1 MEIVIGETIIYKK
14 NNGICVAKLGYE
26 PDDKD
31 DIIMF
36 NLNDASADRI
46 RRTIKSVESNHQTFN
61 IEYFICDLSE
71 EDEILSKGLD
81 FNDVALFDSYYSDLL
96 SHLYI
101 DRDKLTYI
109 AIQIIFDDLKDIKK
123 ANRTRDFKYSLKTPF
138 MKAFKNMSDSDE
150 PNSEN
155 NSQSPKE
162 ISDSQG
168 PEVSA
173 ILKIIYTPFDG
184 VKIGDHKIPNFR
196 LAYAYVTN
204 IFSKE
209 IEGRKI
215 KKILVRGTPV
225 TIEEFPDYLN
235 MYMDIMFSY

>member
-1 MEIVIGETIIYKK
+1 MEIVIGETVIYKK
-14 NNGICVAKLGYE
+14 NNVICVAKRGYE

-36 NLNDASADRI
+36 NLNDATADRI
-46 RRTIKSVESNHQTFN
+46 RRTIKSVESKHETFN
-61 IEYFICDLSE
+61 IEYFICHSSE

-81 FNDVALFDSYYSDLL
+81 FNDVALFDSYYSDLCL
-96 SHLYI
+96 HI
-101 DRDKLTYI
+101 NDDKDKLTYI
-109 AIQIIFDDLKDIKK
+109 AIQIIFDDLKDIKR
-123 ANRTRDFKYSLKTPF
+123 ANITRDFKYSVKNSFL
-138 MKAFKNMSDSDE
+138 KAFKNMDLSEE

-155 NSQSPKE
+155 DSQ
-162 ISDSQG
+162 SQG

-173 ILKIIYTPFDG
+173 FLKIIYAPFDG
-184 VKIGDHKIPNFR
+184 VKVGNCKMPNFR

-215 KKILVRGTPV
+215 RKILVRGTPV